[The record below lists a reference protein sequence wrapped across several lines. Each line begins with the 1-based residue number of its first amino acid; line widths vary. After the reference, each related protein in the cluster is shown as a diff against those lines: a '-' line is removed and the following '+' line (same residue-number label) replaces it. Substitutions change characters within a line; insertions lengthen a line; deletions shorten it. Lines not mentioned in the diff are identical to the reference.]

1 MQARAGGH
9 LHVGVH
15 DQLGQAQ
22 DLAAQVERVAE
33 AALLALLGR
42 QRLHRLQVEVVV
54 QVQVVQVLA
63 VDEQVQHVVALPA
76 DLRARHGTVKGISG
90 TWNCTQCSA

>member
-1 MQARAGGH
+1 
-9 LHVGVH
+9 
-15 DQLGQAQ
+15 
-22 DLAAQVERVAE
+22 
-33 AALLALLGR
+33 
-42 QRLHRLQVEVVV
+42 
-54 QVQVVQVLA
+54 VQVVQVLA